1 VTFTPETKQEDGF
14 SASHLL
20 RQWIPGQQTNES
32 EAQSPQPDSAYTRT
46 DRKQKNAKSKR
57 SKEKHNID
65 ASISEQITES
75 NTESPRN
82 DFNQASNKRN
92 HETSKPKRSQDTR
105 NTNGSLSEQIKDART
120 DSKAGSTCVEYLQQ
134 FSTNRAS
141 WTFNKNKQKILLKN
155 LFNVHVIPP
164 QHNPS
169 IVEYLSGL
177 QGEAARQR
185 VVESATSILRA
196 IAERQDD
203 IDMESR
209 ESEEARRKAYAN
221 ALMRDIQRY
230 ERSKAGPNEY
240 DEEELADMK
249 HEIERG
255 QRADAVLF
263 ELLQKELY
271 PDSYMQAN
279 PRPQQAGKQVPNGGK
294 KREESV
300 TTTTNNSQAAA
311 HKKKKRKTRTAAANN
326 SSSSSSDSDSDGDT
340 DASKGPTTIRE
351 ALSVTSD
358 PVATASLS
366 KSATPSAT
374 GKGTKAIFTEDL
386 LDTVFPQTKSY
397 HQVAPKRKRGDTD
410 KARGFAYTH
419 GTKDDESGSE
429 SE

>member
-20 RQWIPGQQTNES
+20 KQWIPGHQANES
-32 EAQSPQPDSAYTRT
+32 EAPSPETGSAPPQTE
-46 DRKQKNAKSKR
+46 RKQKSTKSKR

-65 ASISEQITES
+65 ASLSEQITES
-75 NTESPRN
+75 STDSPQN
-82 DFNQASNKRN
+82 DFSQASNKGN
-92 HETSKPKRSQDTR
+92 HESSEPKQSQDTR
-105 NTNGSLSEQIKDART
+105 NTDGSLPQQIKDART
-120 DSKAGSTCVEYLQQ
+120 ESKAGPTCVEYLQQ

-141 WTFNKNKQKILLKN
+141 WRFNKNKQKILLKN
-155 LFNVHVIPP
+155 LFNVHLIPP

-177 QGEAARQR
+177 QGEAARRR

-203 IDMESR
+203 IDMESM

-240 DEEELADMK
+240 DEEQLADMK

-255 QRADAVLF
+255 QRAEAVLF

-271 PDSYMQAN
+271 PERYAQAN
-279 PRPQQAGKQVPNGGK
+279 PRPQQAGRQAPNGSK

-300 TTTTNNSQAAA
+300 PTTINNAQATT
-311 HKKKKRKTRTAAANN
+311 HKKKRRKTRTAAVND
-326 SSSSSSDSDSDGDT
+326 SSSSSSDSDSNNDT
-340 DASKGPTTIRE
+340 NASKGPTTIRE

-358 PVATASLS
+358 PVATAPLS

-374 GKGTKAIFTEDL
+374 GKGTKAIFTKDF

-397 HQVAPKRKRGDTD
+397 HQVAPKRKRGDSD

-419 GTKDDESGSE
+419 GTKDDESASDSE
-429 SE
+429 